1 MFLASKKN
9 KKMEEKKFDHN
20 KIEPCV
26 ICKKEIKMDIDNWA
40 TIIDYK
46 GKNQQNVKFYHT
58 TCLSDLIKANYG
70 IMAKDFSEKVNQ
82 VTRTL
87 LQGTGIKFN

>member
-1 MFLASKKN
+1 
-9 KKMEEKKFDHN
+9 MEEKIIKEKFQHGN
-20 KIEPCV
+20 KEVCIL
-26 ICKKEIKMDIDNWA
+26 CKKEIKMDIDNWA

-82 VTRTL
+82 VTRNL
-87 LQGTGIKFN
+87 LQRTGIKFN

>member
-1 MFLASKKN
+1 
-9 KKMEEKKFDHN
+9 MEEKIIKEKFQHGT
-20 KIEPCV
+20 KEVCV
-26 ICKKEIKMDIDNWA
+26 LCKKEIQMDIDNWA

-46 GKNQQNVKFYHT
+46 GKNQQKVRFYHAS
-58 TCLSDLIKANYG
+58 CLSDLLKANYG

-87 LQGTGIKFN
+87 LQRKGIKFN